1 MACISEIS
9 DGRPHWMRGWA
20 DPASLT
26 SPVKEPSDEE
36 DRGYDHDPRD
46 MNRTGD
52 FANEYPD
59 LFVGHDD
66 SGFWIGFIGGLP
78 NAAVQ
83 AGRASAQDHQ
93 PDEIRP
99 CLRPTVRPDDDQ
111 ILCVA
116 CLSCSLRF
124 TSQ

>member
-59 LFVGHDD
+59 LLVGHDN

-83 AGRASAQDHQ
+83 ACRAERAGPSARRNPALPEADGS
-93 PDEIRP
+93 PRRRP
-99 CLRPTVRPDDDQ
+99 NPLRR
-111 ILCVA
+111 
-116 CLSCSLRF
+116 LSFL
-124 TSQ
+124 